1 MNQKRESFLLE
12 VKLAELLVVKA
23 KNNLATFDALAE
35 NNLYETYE
43 FAQFQMRHILY
54 ERAFEDCEGAGNCG
68 LDEYRQEF
76 LVDGVKYV
84 AIMTVE
90 YNRHNKTYYYIDGTE
105 FRIESVV

>member
-23 KNNLATFDALAE
+23 KNNLAEFDALAE
-35 NNLYETYE
+35 NNVYETVTIAEDNLYD
-43 FAQFQMRHILY
+43 ILR
-54 ERAFEDCEGAGNCG
+54 ERASEDCEGAYNCG

-84 AIMTVE
+84 AILEVD
-90 YNRHNKTYYYIDGTE
+90 YNRHDKTYYYIDGTE